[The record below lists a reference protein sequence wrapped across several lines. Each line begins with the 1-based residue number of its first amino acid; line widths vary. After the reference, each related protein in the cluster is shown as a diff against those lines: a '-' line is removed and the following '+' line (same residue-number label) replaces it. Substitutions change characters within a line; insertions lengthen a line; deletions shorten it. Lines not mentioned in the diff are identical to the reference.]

1 MPTREEIKGVIDAY
15 TDDVCLYRDN
25 PCEHQGKAG
34 LEVYCSSAECSYKCL
49 MKRLGELGV
58 VIRVGEEEL
67 EAVDTF
73 GATYKTKC
81 VAVEPLIET

>member
-58 VIRVGEEEL
+58 VIKGRLLTFDGEPVGYE
-67 EAVDTF
+67 
-73 GATYKTKC
+73 
-81 VAVEPLIET
+81 VEPLIET